1 MPNWCENW
9 GDITHEDKAKMEALR
24 IAVNRGHLLAFAV
37 PQPPEIDQSVRD
49 CDKHSRLLMQDKTV
63 KPLTKYEQ
71 EWLDEYEA
79 TRAKGTGVMPDWY
92 DWRVDNWGTKW
103 EVDCHRN
110 DYVDGTLTI
119 GFDSAWGPP
128 IFAFEQLANLGF
140 EFEIK
145 YFEGGN
151 VFGGR
156 YTSKDGVFKDEY
168 IDNLHNTNWATAK
181 EWVRDS
187 FEHLFATAH

>member
-9 GDITHEDKAKMEALR
+9 GDITHEDKTKMDALR

-37 PQPPEIDQSVRD
+37 PQPPHIDKCVRD
-49 CDKHSRLLMQDKTV
+49 CDKHSRLMLRDK
-63 KPLTKYEQ
+63 KAEPLTEAEQ
-71 EWLDEYEA
+71 AWLDEYEA
-79 TRAKGTGVMPDWY
+79 RPRGLMPDWY

-110 DYVDGTLTI
+110 DYLDGTLTI

-128 IFAFEQLANLGF
+128 TLAFQQLANMGF
-140 EFEIK
+140 EFEIT

-151 VFGGR
+151 CFGGR

-168 IDNLHNTNWATAK
+168 LDNLHNTNWATAN